1 MERHRNS
8 GPAGTCERPGPARAA
23 PGGGYPAPGP
33 RTIRR
38 TLGIALVVT
47 AALAVPGAAQGAAL
61 RFPRGFAWG
70 VATAGFQSEMGR
82 GRDLDRGSDW
92 WAWTHDPANIADGR
106 TSGDQPEN
114 GPGFWRRGASD
125 VALARGLG
133 ATTFRLSIEW
143 SRIFPRS
150 TAGVR
155 TGAVV
160 GAGAL
165 RRLDRLADPRALAHY
180 RALLAR
186 IRAAGMTP
194 LVTLQHFTLPR
205 WLHDPIAV
213 RDRLN
218 GIDPNAALPKLARG
232 GWLDPA
238 SVTEFRKYAAYL
250 GWKLGGLVDD
260 WTPIN
265 EPMVEATYGYVN
277 IPGAFAGYFPPGA
290 FSYTAAIT
298 AVQNLARANAAAY
311 DALKRWDRVNAGG
324 DRARARVGVVQ
335 NMIAFTPADPGSAVD
350 IAATRHADYL
360 FNRLFLDAAVK
371 GIYDV
376 NANGVMD
383 AGERHP
389 ALAHKAD
396 FVGVNYYF
404 RGRVTGLGASLTPRI
419 GVLDFLPQTSYRSAL
434 APNAPACPTTCSEFG
449 SEIYPD
455 GFAAVLRT
463 AASYGLPLIVTE
475 NGIADAGDTLRP
487 RYLVQHLRVLQHAI
501 AQGIDVRG
509 YVAWSLTDNLEWVA
523 GYAPKFGLYSF
534 DPRTLARRPR
544 AASVAVFRAV
554 ARADGI
560 PASLVTRYG

>member
-1 MERHRNS
+1 MI
-8 GPAGTCERPGPARAA
+8 AGGGDRLGVARRA
-23 PGGGYPAPGP
+23 PGGGYPAGVPP
-33 RTIRR
+33 RLRR
-38 TLGIALVVT
+38 PLPVALV
-47 AALAVPGAAQGAAL
+47 AALVLALPGAAHAATL

-82 GRDLDRGSDW
+82 GQDLDRGSDW
-92 WAWTHDPANIADGR
+92 WAWTHDRANIAAGHA
-106 TSGDQPEN
+106 SGDQPEN
-114 GPGFWRRGASD
+114 GPGFYRRGASD

-155 TGAVV
+155 TGTVV
-160 GAGAL
+160 SAGAL
-165 RRLDRLADPRALAHY
+165 RRLDRLADPRAVAHY
-180 RALLAR
+180 RALLAQ

-213 RDRLN
+213 RDRLS
-218 GIDPNAALPKLARG
+218 GIDPNAALPRLARG
-232 GWLDPA
+232 GWLSAA
-238 SVTEFRKYAAYL
+238 SVTEFRKYAAFL

-265 EPMVEATYGYVN
+265 EPMVQATYGYVN
-277 IPGAFAGYFPPGA
+277 IPGVFAGYFPPGA

-311 DALKRWDRVNAGG
+311 DALKRWDRADAGG

-335 NMIAFTPADPGSAVD
+335 NMIAFTPADPGSPVD
-350 IAATRHADYL
+350 IAATRHADHL
-360 FNRLFLDAAVK
+360 FNRLFLDAAIK

-376 NANGVMD
+376 NANGVVD

-404 RGRVTGLGASLTPRI
+404 RGRVSGLGASLTPRI

-434 APNAPACPTTCSEFG
+434 APTAPACPTTCSDFG

-455 GFAAVLRT
+455 GFAAVLRI
-463 AASYGLPLIVTE
+463 AAGYGLPLVVTE
-475 NGIADAGDTLRP
+475 NGIADARDTLRP
-487 RYLVQHLRVLQHAI
+487 RYLVRHLRVLQRAI
-501 AQGIDVRG
+501 AHGIDVRG

-523 GYAPKFGLYSF
+523 GYTPKFGLYSF
-534 DPRTLARRPR
+534 DPKTLARRPR
-544 AASVAVFRAV
+544 AASVAVFRSV

-560 PASLVTRYG
+560 SAALVRRYG

>member
-1 MERHRNS
+1 M
-8 GPAGTCERPGPARAA
+8 
-23 PGGGYPAPGP
+23 
-33 RTIRR
+33 
-38 TLGIALVVT
+38 
-47 AALAVPGAAQGAAL
+47 
-61 RFPRGFAWG
+61 
-70 VATAGFQSEMGR
+70 
-82 GRDLDRGSDW
+82 
-92 WAWTHDPANIADGR
+92 
-106 TSGDQPEN
+106 
-114 GPGFWRRGASD
+114 
-125 VALARGLG
+125 
-133 ATTFRLSIEW
+133 
-143 SRIFPRS
+143 
-150 TAGVR
+150 
-155 TGAVV
+155 
-160 GAGAL
+160 
-165 RRLDRLADPRALAHY
+165 AHY
-180 RALLAR
+180 RRLLAR

-213 RDRLN
+213 RAALN
-218 GIDPNAALPKLARG
+218 GIDPNAPLPKLARG
-232 GWLDPA
+232 GWLNA
-238 SVTEFRKYAAYL
+238 SSVGEFRKYAAFL
-250 GWKLGGLVDD
+250 GWKFGSLVDD

-265 EPMVEATYGYVN
+265 EPMVQATYGYVN
-277 IPGAFAGYFPPGA
+277 IPGVFAGYFPPGA

-311 DALKRWDRVNAGG
+311 DALKRWDRVDAGG
-324 DRARARVGVVQ
+324 DRARARVGLVQ

-360 FNRLFLDAAVK
+360 FNRLFLEAAVR
-371 GIYDV
+371 GVYDV
-376 NANGVMD
+376 DADGVID
-383 AGERHP
+383 PGERHP

-404 RGRVTGLGASLTPRI
+404 RGRVTGLGATLTPRI

-434 APNAPACPTTCSEFG
+434 APNAPACPTTCSDFG

-463 AASYGLPLIVTE
+463 AAGYGLPLLVTE
-475 NGIADAGDTLRP
+475 NGIADARDTLRP

-534 DPRTLARRPR
+534 DHGTLARRPR

-554 ARADGI
+554 ARANGI
-560 PASLVTRYG
+560 SAALVKRYG

>member
-1 MERHRNS
+1 MS
-8 GPAGTCERPGPARAA
+8 GSCPVGAARAA
-23 PGGGYPAPGP
+23 LAAGYPAHVP
-33 RTIRR
+33 RPLLRP
-38 TLGIALVVT
+38 LGV
-47 AALAVPGAAQGAAL
+47 ALAIVLVLALPGAAGAAAL
-61 RFPRGFAWG
+61 HFPKGFQWG
-70 VATAGFQSEMGR
+70 VASAGFQSEMGR

-92 WAWTHDPANIADGR
+92 WAWTHDRANIAAGH

-114 GPGFWRRGASD
+114 GPGFWARGAGD
-125 VALARGLG
+125 VALARRLG

-155 TGAVV
+155 SGAVV

-165 RRLDRLADPRALAHY
+165 RRLDRLADPRAVAHY
-180 RALLAR
+180 RRLLGQ

-205 WLHDPIAV
+205 WLHDPLAV

-218 GIDPNAALPKLARG
+218 GIDPNAALPRLDRG
-232 GWLDPA
+232 GWLSPA
-238 SVTEFRKYAAYL
+238 SVGEFRKYAAFL
-250 GWKLGGLVDD
+250 GWKFGGLVDD

-265 EPMVEATYGYVN
+265 EPMVQAIYGYVN
-277 IPGAFAGYFPPGA
+277 IPGVFAGYFPPGA
-290 FSYTAAIT
+290 FSYTAAIA
-298 AVQNLARANAAAY
+298 AVQNLAHANAAAY
-311 DALKRWDRVNAGG
+311 DALKRWDRRDAGG
-324 DRARARVGVVQ
+324 ERARARVGLVQ

-350 IAATRHADYL
+350 VAATRHADYL
-360 FNRLFLDAAVK
+360 FNRLFLDAAIK

-376 NANGVMD
+376 DADGVVD

-434 APNAPACPTTCSEFG
+434 APGAPVCPTTCSDFG

-455 GFAAVLRT
+455 GLAAVLKT
-463 AASYGLPLIVTE
+463 AASYRLPLSVTE
-475 NGIADAGDTLRP
+475 NGIADARDALRP
-487 RYLVQHLRVLQHAI
+487 RYLVQHLRVLQRAI
-501 AQGIDVRG
+501 ADGVDVRG

-523 GYAPKFGLYSF
+523 GYTPKFGLYSF

-544 AASVAVFRAV
+544 TASVAVFRSV
-554 ARADGI
+554 ARSD
-560 PASLVTRYG
+560 SLSAALLARYG